1 MGVCFFF
8 SSRRRHTRC
17 GRDWSSDVCSSDLFA
32 GDLGIA
38 QEARD
43 ARQRLEM
50 VGAGGFRREQQK
62 YEIDRL
68 TVERLELHG
77 PFETRKQSEQLIE
90 LRQLA
95 VRNGDAVTDA
105 GRTELLALLQ
115 NLQDRSLALAAELGG
130 LGGQLLQNLLLAVDL
145 QRRNDGIRRDE
156 IGEQHGPFSEDAGSS
171 AGLASQR

>member
-1 MGVCFFF
+1 
-8 SSRRRHTRC
+8 
-17 GRDWSSDVCSSDLFA
+17 
-32 GDLGIA
+32 
-38 QEARD
+38 
-43 ARQRLEM
+43 M

-62 YEIDRL
+62 HEIDRL

-115 NLQDRSLALAAELGG
+115 NLQDRPLALAAELGG
-130 LGGQLLQNLLLAVDL
+130 LGGQLLQNLLLAVYL
-145 QRRNDGIRRDE
+145 ERRKESIRRDE
-156 IGEQHGPFSEDAGSS
+156 INKQNGHFSEGS
-171 AGLASQR
+171 